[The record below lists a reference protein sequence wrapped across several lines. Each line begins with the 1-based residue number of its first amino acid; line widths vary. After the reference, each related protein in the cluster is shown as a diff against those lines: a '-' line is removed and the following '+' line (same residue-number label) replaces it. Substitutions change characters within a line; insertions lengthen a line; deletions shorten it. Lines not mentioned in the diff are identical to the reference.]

1 MKRNF
6 LLKISDAFF
15 SKKWLVILI
24 SAIILTVFGRVV
36 DNKSLTQS
44 GIVVGLGIDFKDEK
58 YEVTVQTVSVS
69 GSAGSDKSIS
79 SYLTYSA
86 EGETL
91 TEAINSISEKLGLMV
106 SLSHCNLVIM
116 SPSALILNPV
126 RTFSALTKPLAL
138 PEQALVVATDYNIPK
153 LFASK
158 IPSTENIS
166 FFLQAVLLQDLE
178 AGGLTSV
185 SVKDFLAMRCSRSGS
200 AFVPYLE
207 LTEMEE
213 KPIGNNSSGGESDK
227 NYIVDINKNLV
238 LNGNVSVVI
247 DEETAEAVNLFFT
260 NKVENKL
267 PVKLNN
273 GSVIEFRIVDSS
285 PMVKV
290 EGNHIKVKIKM
301 NVSFVEAQG
310 FDTPY
315 ILNCNSKEAL
325 QARDILEKQLQSALI
340 NAYELSKSTGIDFL
354 GIENIL
360 YQKHGLSLTREFIDN
375 STFEVAF
382 DIEVTENS

>member
-1 MKRNF
+1 MKQN
-6 LLKISDAFF
+6 LTHKISDNFF

-24 SAIILTVFGRVV
+24 SAIILTVFGRVI

-44 GIVVGLGIDFKDEK
+44 GIVVGIGIDYRKDK

-69 GSAGSDKSIS
+69 GSAGTDKTS
-79 SYLTYSA
+79 SNYLTYSA
-86 EGETL
+86 TGSTL
-91 TEAINSISEKLGLMV
+91 TEAINSISEKLGLIV

-116 SPSALILNPV
+116 SRSALGLNPV

-138 PEQALVVATDYNIPK
+138 PEQALVVATDHNIPK

-185 SVKDFLAMRCSRSGS
+185 SVKDYLAMRCSRSGS
-200 AFVPYLE
+200 AIVPFLT

-213 KPIGNNSSGGESDK
+213 KPIGGNTSGQDK
-227 NYIVDINKNLV
+227 NYIVDINQNLV
-238 LNGNVSVVI
+238 LDNKSNLLINENIAS
-247 DEETAEAVNLFFT
+247 AVNLFYST
-260 NKVENKL
+260 KVKNKL
-267 PVKLNN
+267 PSHLDDA
-273 GSVIEFRIVDSS
+273 VIEFRIVTNSRSIKID
-285 PMVKV
+285 
-290 EGNHIKVKIKM
+290 GNTILAKIKM

-310 FDTPY
+310 LDTPY
-315 ILNCNSKEAL
+315 ILNCNSPEVLKAKDAL
-325 QARDILEKQLQSALI
+325 EQQLTNALMEG
-340 NAYELSKSTGIDFL
+340 YQLSKSSGIDFL
-354 GIENIL
+354 GIKNL
-360 YQKHGLSLTREFIDN
+360 LHQKYGLSLDDKGFDKADFKVE
-375 STFEVAF
+375 F

>member
-1 MKRNF
+1 MKQN
-6 LLKISDAFF
+6 LTHKISDNFF

-24 SAIILTVFGRVV
+24 SAIILTVFGRVI

-44 GIVVGLGIDFKDEK
+44 GIVVGIGIDYRKDK

-69 GSAGSDKSIS
+69 GSAGTDKTS
-79 SYLTYSA
+79 SNYLTYSA
-86 EGETL
+86 TGSTL
-91 TEAINSISEKLGLMV
+91 TEAINSISEKLGLIV

-116 SPSALILNPV
+116 SRSALGLNPV

-138 PEQALVVATDYNIPK
+138 PEQALVVATDHNIPK

-185 SVKDFLAMRCSRSGS
+185 SVKDYLAMRCSRSGS
-200 AFVPYLE
+200 AIVPFLT

-213 KPIGNNSSGGESDK
+213 KPIGDNTSGQDK
-227 NYIVDINKNLV
+227 NYIVDINQNLV
-238 LNGNVSVVI
+238 LDNQSNLLINENIAS
-247 DEETAEAVNLFFT
+247 AVNLFYST
-260 NKVENKL
+260 KVKNKL
-267 PVKLNN
+267 PSHLDE
-273 GSVIEFRIVDSS
+273 GVIEFRIVNNSRSIKID
-285 PMVKV
+285 
-290 EGNHIKVKIKM
+290 GNTILAKIKM

-310 FDTPY
+310 LDTPY
-315 ILNCNSKEAL
+315 ILNCNSPEVLKAKD
-325 QARDILEKQLQSALI
+325 ALEKQLTNALMEG
-340 NAYELSKSTGIDFL
+340 YQLSKSSGIDFL
-354 GIENIL
+354 GIKNML
-360 YQKHGLSLTREFIDN
+360 HQKYGLSLDDKGFDKADFKVE
-375 STFEVAF
+375 F

>member
-1 MKRNF
+1 MKENF
-6 LLKISDAFF
+6 FHKISDNFF
-15 SKKWLVILI
+15 SKKWLVILL
-24 SAIILTVFGRVV
+24 SAMILTIFGRVI

-44 GIVVGLGIDFKDEK
+44 GIVVGLGIDFKDEQ

-69 GSAGSDKSIS
+69 GSAGTDKAVSE
-79 SYLTYSA
+79 YLTYSA
-86 EGETL
+86 KGSSL
-91 TEAINSISEKLGLMV
+91 TEAINSISEKLGLIV

-116 SPSALILNPV
+116 SRSALSLNPI

-138 PEQALVVATDYNIPK
+138 PEQALVVATDHEIPK

-213 KPIGNNSSGGESDK
+213 KPIGDSTSGGGNDK

-238 LNGNVSVVI
+238 LNDKDNVVI
-247 DEETAEAVNLFFT
+247 DEKIAEAVNLLFSDEV
-260 NKVENKL
+260 KNKL
-267 PVKLNN
+267 PVKLDK
-273 GSVIEFRIVDSS
+273 GGVIEFRIVNSS
-285 PMVKV
+285 PSVKV
-290 EGNHIKVKIKM
+290 DGNKISAKIKM
-301 NVSFVEAQG
+301 SVSFVEAQG

-315 ILNCNSKEAL
+315 ILNCNSVEVL
-325 QARDILEKQLQSALI
+325 QARDILEKKLQSALTEGY
-340 NAYELSKSTGIDFL
+340 NLSKAHRIDFL
-354 GIENIL
+354 GIENL
-360 YQKHGLSLTREFIDN
+360 LFQKHGLNLNKEMVENAVFDA
-375 STFEVAF
+375 VF

>member
-1 MKRNF
+1 MKQN
-6 LLKISDAFF
+6 LTHKISDNFF

-24 SAIILTVFGRVV
+24 SAIILTVFGRVI

-44 GIVVGLGIDFKDEK
+44 GIVVGIGIDYQQDK

-69 GSAGSDKSIS
+69 GSAGTDKTS
-79 SYLTYSA
+79 SNYLTYSA
-86 EGETL
+86 TGSTL
-91 TEAINSISEKLGLMV
+91 TEAINSISEKLGLIV

-116 SPSALILNPV
+116 SRSALELNPV

-138 PEQALVVATDYNIPK
+138 PEQALVVATDHNIPK

-185 SVKDFLAMRCSRSGS
+185 SVKDYLAMRCSRSGS
-200 AFVPYLE
+200 AIVPFLT

-213 KPIGNNSSGGESDK
+213 KPIGDNSSGQDK
-227 NYIVDINKNLV
+227 NYIVDINQNLV
-238 LNGNVSVVI
+238 LDNKSNLLINENIAS
-247 DEETAEAVNLFFT
+247 AVNLFYST
-260 NKVENKL
+260 KVKNKL
-267 PVKLNN
+267 PSRLDE
-273 GSVIEFRIVDSS
+273 GVIEFRIVNNSRSIKID
-285 PMVKV
+285 
-290 EGNHIKVKIKM
+290 GNTILAKIKM

-310 FDTPY
+310 LDTPY
-315 ILNCNSKEAL
+315 ILNCNSPEVLKAKD
-325 QARDILEKQLQSALI
+325 ALEKQLTNALMEG
-340 NAYELSKSTGIDFL
+340 YQLSKSSGIDFL
-354 GIENIL
+354 GIKNL
-360 YQKHGLSLTREFIDN
+360 LHQKYGLTLDDKGFDKADFKVE
-375 STFEVAF
+375 F